1 MISKSVLI
9 MGFGLAKAK
18 SQQAESHLLYPLCTI
33 IDTGPS
39 KTWIM
44 IMGFQRLGSWAS
56 KDYVPEH
63 SKTKILRHQKLGSW
77 AFIDKDP
84 EH

>member
-33 IDTGPS
+33 IDQNYVLDQKGEQQS
-39 KTWIM
+39 LLLYGH
-44 IMGFQRLGSWAS
+44 MGIR
-56 KDYVPEH
+56 P
-63 SKTKILRHQKLGSW
+63 
-77 AFIDKDP
+77 
-84 EH
+84 